1 MKERRKPSE
10 VLEPEY
16 LIPPVF
22 DADGVQASA
31 GIGKDGKEYGDP
43 VPMAPPVGF
52 APPPDLMQMI
62 KRMVRNEQLMAIAD
76 KEGFDTFE
84 EAEDFEI
91 EDDPLD
97 PLTPYEEI
105 FLPRPSPVNDVK
117 LADGDKGKE
126 AAVASPPPVKEEVQ
140 KDSTASS

>member
-1 MKERRKPSE
+1 MKERRKHSE
-10 VLEPEY
+10 VLEPDY

-22 DADGVQASA
+22 DADGVQASS
-31 GIGKDGKEYGDP
+31 GIGRDGKEYPDP

-52 APPPDLMQMI
+52 VAPEDLMSMI

-97 PLTPYEEI
+97 PLTPYEEV

-117 LADGDKGKE
+117 LAEGDKVEK
-126 AAVASPPPVKEEVQ
+126 AAVASPPPVVEAQ